1 MGLHRSFLIPFA
13 VLLLIVLDPASVK
26 PGSGS
31 TVASFRSA
39 DSAAAEAKPGAPTVT
54 EELAKLREQWVRELH
69 DKQLDHI
76 IARYAPDAAF
86 LSPTGGRFTGQGAIR
101 GLFKTIMDTVTS
113 NLTLH
118 SIVTESSGDLAYD
131 SGDYTETLVPTRGG
145 PDQHY
150 QGDYLVVFKRQK
162 DGKWL
167 IIQHVWT
174 FAGNELL
181 PPSK

>member
-1 MGLHRSFLIPFA
+1 MRPNRSFPVRFVALPLMLFA
-13 VLLLIVLDPASVK
+13 ATTVESGPAGKMANSHAMEPAASQEKPRASSV
-26 PGSGS
+26 
-31 TVASFRSA
+31 A
-39 DSAAAEAKPGAPTVT
+39 

-69 DKQLDHI
+69 DKQLDPI
-76 IARYAPDAAF
+76 IALYAPDAAF
-86 LSPTGGRFTGQGAIR
+86 LSPSGGRFTGQGAIR

-118 SIVTESSGDLAYD
+118 SMVTESSGDLAYD
-131 SGDYTETLVPTRGG
+131 SGDYTETLVPTKGG

-150 QGDYLVVFKRQK
+150 QGDYLMVFKRQK

-167 IIQHVWT
+167 IVQHVWT